1 MEDVLLRR
9 PQPML
14 KSHNCGELR
23 PAHIGQEVTLAGWVH
38 RRRDHGG
45 LIFIDLR
52 DRSGLVQVVANPQ
65 VSPHAH
71 ESAALCRSEYVI
83 LVRGTVSRRPPGT
96 ENPNL
101 PTGEVEVVAR
111 TLEVLSAARTP
122 PFPIADDQPVDES
135 LRLKY
140 RYLDLRR
147 PKMRDNLILRHRVT
161 KFIRDYLDARGFI
174 EVETPIL
181 TRSTPE
187 GARDYLVPSR
197 VHPGKFYALPQSPQQ
212 LKQLLMVAGVEKYF
226 QIARCF
232 RDEDLRADRQPEF
245 TQLDLEMSFVDQD
258 DILNLVEALI
268 TELVRTVT
276 PEFKVR
282 TPFPRLAYQEIM
294 DRYGTDHADLRFG
307 LELVD
312 VTDLLGAT
320 QFQVFRQAVA
330 AGGRIKGLRVP
341 GQAGIARREVE
352 ELAAYVRQ
360 FGLGGLVSVAV
371 EPFTGRE
378 GQIQLG
384 ELGVRSPVG
393 RHLTPAELQ
402 GLLDRFGAQAGDL
415 ILLGAGPYP
424 VVSRGLAELREE
436 LGRRLGLADPN
447 LLVFAWVV
455 DFPAF
460 EFKEQENRWDAV
472 HHPFTAPRDE
482 DIPYLLT
489 DPGRVRAKQYD
500 LICNGYELGGG
511 SIRITDP
518 EVQRQVFEVLG
529 HPRGNIERQF
539 GHLLTAFEYGVPP
552 HGGIAIG
559 LDRLVAV
566 LAREPTIREVIAFP
580 KTKDAVDLLFGAP
593 SEVSPEQLKELHIK
607 VCLED

>member
-1 MEDVLLRR
+1 
-9 PQPML
+9 ML

-23 PAHIGQEVTLAGWVH
+23 PAHVGQEVTLAGWVH

-65 VSPHAH
+65 VSPEAHA
-71 ESAALCRSEYVI
+71 AADLCRSEYVI
-83 LVRGTVSRRPPGT
+83 LVVGTVSRRPPGT

-101 PTGEVEVVAR
+101 PTGEVEVAAR
-111 TLEVLSAARTP
+111 TVRILSAARTP
-122 PFPIADDQPVDES
+122 PFPIADDQPVDEYV
-135 LRLKY
+135 RLKY

-147 PKMRDNLILRHRVT
+147 PKMQANLILRHRVT
-161 KFIRDYLDARGFI
+161 KFIRDYLDARGFVEI
-174 EVETPIL
+174 ETPIL
-181 TRSTPE
+181 TKSTPE

-197 VHPGKFYALPQSPQQ
+197 LHPGKFYALPQSPQQ
-212 LKQLLMVAGVEKYF
+212 LKQLLMVAGFEKYF

-245 TQLDLEMSFVDQD
+245 TQLDLEMSFGDQD
-258 DILNLVEALI
+258 DILNLIESLI
-268 TELVRTVT
+268 TDLVRTVT
-276 PEFKVR
+276 PEFRVR
-282 TPFPRLAYQEIM
+282 SPFPRLTFQEVM

-312 VTDLLGAT
+312 VTDILAET

-330 AGGRIKGLRVP
+330 AGGRIKGIRVP
-341 GQAGIARREVE
+341 GQAGISRREVE
-352 ELAAYVRQ
+352 ELAAYVRP

-371 EPFTGRE
+371 EAFTGRE
-378 GQIQLG
+378 GQIRVG

-393 RHLTPAELQ
+393 RHLTEAELA
-402 GLLDRFGAQAGDL
+402 GLIGRFGAEAGDL

-482 DIPYLLT
+482 DLPYLLT

-500 LICNGYELGGG
+500 LICNGHELGGG

-518 EVQRQVFEVLG
+518 EVQRQVFQVMG
-529 HPRGNIERQF
+529 HTRENIERQF

-559 LDRLVAV
+559 LDRLVAL

-580 KTKDAVDLLFGAP
+580 KTKDAVDLLLGAP

>member
-1 MEDVLLRR
+1 
-9 PQPML
+9 ML

-23 PAHIGQEVTLAGWVH
+23 LDHVGQEVALAGWVH

-65 VSPHAH
+65 VSPDAH
-71 ESAALCRSEYVI
+71 ENAALCRAEYVI
-83 LVRGTVSRRPPGT
+83 LVRGVVSRRPAGT

-101 PTGEVEVVAR
+101 PTGQVEVVAR
-111 TLEVLSAARTP
+111 TVEVLSAARTP
-122 PFPIADDQPVDES
+122 PFPIAEEQPVDES
-135 LRLKY
+135 LRLRY

-147 PKMRDNLILRHRVT
+147 PKMRDNLLLRHRVI
-161 KFIRDYLDARGFI
+161 KFIRDYLDRRGFV

-181 TRSTPE
+181 TKSTPE

-197 VHPGKFYALPQSPQQ
+197 LHPGRFYALPQSPQQ
-212 LKQLLMVAGVEKYF
+212 MKQLLMVAGIEKYF

-258 DILNLVEALI
+258 DVLNLVEALM

-282 TPFPRLAYQEIM
+282 TPFPRLTYQEIM

-312 VTDLLGAT
+312 VTDILKET
-320 QFQVFRQAVA
+320 QFQVFRQAAA
-330 AGGRIKGLRVP
+330 AGGRIKGIRVP
-341 GQAGIARREVE
+341 GQAGITRREVE
-352 ELAAYVRQ
+352 ELAGYVRQ

-384 ELGVRSPVG
+384 ELGIRSPAG
-393 RHLTPAELQ
+393 RYLTEAELRALV
-402 GLLDRFGAQAGDL
+402 GRFGAQAGDL

-482 DIPYLLT
+482 DLPYLLT

-511 SIRITDP
+511 SIRITNP
-518 EVQRQVFEVLG
+518 EVQRQVFEIMG
-529 HPRGNIERQF
+529 HTRETIERQF

-552 HGGIAIG
+552 HGGIAVG

-580 KTKDAVDLLFGAP
+580 KTKEAVDLLFGAP

>member
-1 MEDVLLRR
+1 
-9 PQPML
+9 ML
-14 KSHNCGELR
+14 KSHSCGELR
-23 PAHIGQEVTLAGWVH
+23 PAHVGQEVTLAGWVH

-65 VSPHAH
+65 VAPDAH
-71 ESAALCRSEYVI
+71 RTADLCRAEYVI
-83 LVRGTVSRRPPGT
+83 LVGGTVSRRPPGT

-111 TLEVLSAARTP
+111 TLRILSAARTP
-122 PFPIADDQPVDES
+122 PFPIADEQSVDEYV
-135 LRLKY
+135 RLKY

-147 PKMRDNLILRHRVT
+147 PKMQANLLLRHRVIQ
-161 KFIRDYLDARGFI
+161 FIRDYLDARGFL

-181 TRSTPE
+181 TKSTPE

-212 LKQLLMVAGVEKYF
+212 LKQLLMVAGFEKYF

-258 DILNLVEALI
+258 DILNLIEALI

-276 PEFKVR
+276 PEFKIRV
-282 TPFPRLAYQEIM
+282 PFPRLTFQEVM

-312 VTDLLGAT
+312 VTDILAET

-330 AGGRIKGLRVP
+330 AGGRIKGIRVP
-341 GQAGIARREVE
+341 GQAGISRREVE
-352 ELAAYVRQ
+352 ELAAYVRP

-378 GQIQLG
+378 GQIRVG

-393 RHLTPAELQ
+393 RHLTEAEFA
-402 GLLDRFGAQAGDL
+402 GLIGRFGAEAGDL

-482 DIPYLLT
+482 DLPYLLT

-500 LICNGYELGGG
+500 LICNGHELGGG

-518 EVQRQVFEVLG
+518 EVQRQVFQVMG
-529 HPRGNIERQF
+529 HTRESIERQF

-559 LDRLVAV
+559 LDRLVAL

-607 VCLED
+607 VCLEDSGQPR